1 MAGRI
6 RQKSYV
12 ITVAS
17 GKGGVGKSN
26 FALNIALSL
35 AKLGKKTCLLDADLS
50 LGNADILLGSKPNY
64 TIEHLLSDDV
74 SINDVVFTSEKY
86 PNFYLIPAG
95 NGVAKLANLSNKDR
109 DKIIKK
115 LSEFREDP
123 EFLVIDCAAGASN
136 DVVQF
141 IQLADVMVLVLI
153 PEVTS
158 IKDAYGL
165 LKILKSKNIVK
176 QTSVVVNRAQS
187 RTQVDSIF
195 SKFKDAVK
203 NFLDIDISLLGP
215 VPEESLMREAVNKQ
229 TPVIYLAPNGVTAR
243 IFGEFAKNFIK
254 VKNPNLDIMNFFENI
269 FQVDGS
275 SESFDEVNDKKSGEK
290 SSSEG
295 EMNSV
300 DNVSDNLSES
310 ETFFIANI
318 EKSIQNLS
326 KELSQLNKIFNI
338 YTRRHYKPNLENN
351 YFNNFEVGQD
361 IIFVFREDRFFSTK
375 IVGWDLGKYILIE
388 ATPPVVE
395 MLTKGGECKVRYM
408 YKDKL
413 IEFNTKALQ
422 LITEFSDL
430 IKISYPKHYKEYS
443 LRNNKRYHVNVVCKI
458 FTSDELQFG
467 GQVLDMS
474 LNGMLIAST
483 KPLNLGSIVRINLI
497 LNSGKELSEI
507 VAIVKNLRDNNK
519 YGIVFKEI
527 SNSVAKYIA
536 EYIDL
541 CEQLLGDENIKRV
554 SLSGSFES
562 ISIKELLE
570 LISKSKR
577 NILLEI
583 INGDIVGKVY
593 FRNGN
598 VIHAEM
604 DKFSGLE
611 AFYEIANVK
620 NGSFNIFENN
630 DYIKSTITDT
640 INKLLL
646 DAEFIQSAPK
656 IRKLI

>member
-1 MAGRI
+1 MSNRV

-12 ITVAS
+12 IAVAS

-26 FALNIALSL
+26 FSLNIALSL

-95 NGVAKLANLSNKDR
+95 NGVAKLANLSNRDR

-123 EFLVIDCAAGASN
+123 EFLIIDCAAGASN

-141 IQLADVMVLVLI
+141 IQFADVMVLVLI

-176 QTSVVVNRAQS
+176 PTTVVVNRAQS

-229 TPVIYLAPNGVTAR
+229 TPVIYLASNGVTAR

-254 VKNPNLDIMNFFENI
+254 VKNPNLDIMNLFENI

-275 SESFDEVNDKKSGEK
+275 SGAFNGGDIGKANDKLL
-290 SSSEG
+290 SSEK
-295 EMNSV
+295 NK
-300 DNVSDNLSES
+300 SDGDVAAPLNEN

-338 YTRRHYKPNLENN
+338 YTRRHYKPNLENS

-361 IIFVFREDRFFSTK
+361 MIFVFREDRFFSTK

-388 ATPPVVE
+388 ATPSIVE
-395 MLTKGGECKVRYM
+395 MLTRGGECKVRYM
-408 YKDKL
+408 YRDKL
-413 IEFNTKALQ
+413 IEFNTRALQ

-430 IKISYPKHYKEYS
+430 IKISYPKQYKEYS
-443 LRNNKRYHVNVVCKI
+443 LRNNKRYFVNIACHI
-458 FTSDELQFG
+458 YMNDLPPFE
-467 GQVLDMS
+467 GQILDIS
-474 LNGMLIAST
+474 LNGMLITST
-483 KPLNLGSIVRINLI
+483 KPLNIGSVVRVNFI
-497 LNSGKELSEI
+497 LNNGKELSE
-507 VAIVKNLRDNNK
+507 VVGIVKNFRDNNK

-527 SNSVAKYIA
+527 SDTVAKYIA
-536 EYIDL
+536 EYIDI
-541 CEQLLGDENIKRV
+541 CEQLMDSEESKKV
-554 SLSGSFES
+554 SLSGSFEN
-562 ISIKELLE
+562 INIKELLE

-577 NILLEI
+577 NVLLEI
-583 INGDIVGKVY
+583 ISDGVIGKVY

-620 NGSFNIFENN
+620 DGSFNIFENN
-630 DYIKSTITDT
+630 DYIKATITDT
-640 INKLLL
+640 VNKLLL
-646 DAEFIQSAPK
+646 DAEFIQSTPK
-656 IRKLI
+656 IKK